1 MKKNETIH
9 HRRKRSDDIHLTPD
23 VSYIS
28 NPNVAHEHTDVP
40 VAPVA
45 WFVVGLFLFGVA
57 VAVLMWGLFRYFDY
71 RERSAEPAASPLAR
85 RGPERLPPEPR
96 LQIAPGFGVSLEDG
110 TRVNLEQFPEPQ
122 SEYRVL
128 SEQWRRELSGG
139 YQWENQQAGTVR
151 MPIEDAKRLYVA
163 REQQKAAGQ
172 QPQQPGQAAPAQQQP
187 PAGEHGREQMPGMP
201 SSGRTP
207 EVRNQ

>member
-1 MKKNETIH
+1 LKKSETIH

-40 VAPVA
+40 VKPVA
-45 WFVVGLFLFGVA
+45 WFVVGLFIFGVA
-57 VAVLMWGLFRYFDY
+57 TAVLMWGLFKYFDY
-71 RERSAEPAASPLAR
+71 RERAAEPPASPLAR
-85 RGPERLPPEPR
+85 RDAERLPPEPR
-96 LQIAPGFGVSLEDG
+96 LQLAPGFGVTLEDG
-110 TRVNLEQFPEPQ
+110 TRVNLEQIPEPQ

-128 SEQWRRELSGG
+128 SEQWKRELSGG

-151 MPIEDAKRLYVA
+151 LPIEEAKRLYVA
-163 REQQKAAGQ
+163 REQQRAAGQ
-172 QPQQPGQAAPAQQQP
+172 QQTPSPQPGQQTP
-187 PAGEHGREQMPGMP
+187 PQAGEQMPAMP

>member
-1 MKKNETIH
+1 MKKSETIH

-28 NPNVAHEHTDVP
+28 NPDVAHEHTDVP

-45 WFVVGLFLFGVA
+45 WFVAGLAVFGVA
-57 VAVLMWGLFRYFDY
+57 VALLMYGLFYYFDY
-71 RERSAEPAASPLAR
+71 REKSAEPPASPLAR
-85 RGPERLPPEPR
+85 RGEERLPPEPR
-96 LQIAPGFGVSLEDG
+96 LQIAPGFGVRLEDG
-110 TRVNLEQFPEPQ
+110 TWVNLEERPEPQ

-128 SEQWRRELSGG
+128 SEQWGRELSGG
-139 YQWENQQAGTVR
+139 YEWENQQAGTVR
-151 MPIEDAKRLYVA
+151 IPIEEAKRLYVA

-172 QPQQPGQAAPAQQQP
+172 QQQQQQPQPGQQTQTP
-187 PAGEHGREQMPGMP
+187 PQAGERIPATS